1 MRRPVRW
8 NKAEEWF
15 ELRCDSCS
23 SSGQTEAYWPLTLNA
38 KGKPEFWATS
48 NGLQKCRACVNKER
62 RLARRQTPDERRAAQ
77 RRYYRLNHERRISW
91 VHEYRDKNRE
101 RINAVR
107 RAAYARR
114 VAAQRAAVGEQL
126 GAFDE

>member
-1 MRRPVRW
+1 MTAISCRSRSRSRRDLEGARESSC
-8 NKAEEWF
+8 NECAGKGREAAKAKQ
-15 ELRCDSCS
+15 RD
-23 SSGQTEAYWPLTLNA
+23 YYKRN
-38 KGKPEFWATS
+38 
-48 NGLQKCRACVNKER
+48 RAH
-62 RLARRQTPDERRAAQ
+62 RLE
-77 RRYYRLNHERRISW
+77 W
-91 VHEYRDKNRE
+91 VHSYRDKNRE